1 MEDLRVPKRAVRVEV
16 VLPGGEARQ
25 VSIYLSEGAATHPGP
40 ERLSDLLN
48 GSAPFIP
55 ARGSG
60 TGAMTFL
67 HRASIAVARVAAMEV
82 LLVTSSVANLIR
94 EGKTFQIPS
103 VMQTAEGELK
113 QLFERNDIRLP
124 A

>member
-1 MEDLRVPKRAVRVEV
+1 MARLDAFIKKI
-16 VLPGGEARQ
+16 GG
-25 VSIYLSEGAATHPGP
+25 G
-40 ERLSDLLN
+40 
-48 GSAPFIP
+48 
-55 ARGSG
+55 
-60 TGAMTFL
+60 
-67 HRASIAVARVAAMEV
+67 RVAAMEV

-103 VMQTAEGELK
+103 VMQTAKGELK